1 MICIVRFM
9 PFADSWLRRA
19 LLIAGKRR
27 LLIVVVFNMEPAW
40 PLFDFLILL
49 GFAID
54 DIRLAVG
61 PWRFMW
67 RIMPQ
72 INYSTTSW
80 RLCIVSKNADSH
92 GGYGYSNWGW
102 TKQENG
108 RHIWMWSIGLLLIGC
123 PTRQTD
129 RATARWSYVH
139 TLLAFPTGGD
149 WRLH

>member
-1 MICIVRFM
+1 M

-61 PWRFMW
+61 PWNF
-67 RIMPQ
+67 
-72 INYSTTSW
+72 
-80 RLCIVSKNADSH
+80 V
-92 GGYGYSNWGW
+92 
-102 TKQENG
+102 
-108 RHIWMWSIGLLLIGC
+108 
-123 PTRQTD
+123 
-129 RATARWSYVH
+129 
-139 TLLAFPTGGD
+139 
-149 WRLH
+149 